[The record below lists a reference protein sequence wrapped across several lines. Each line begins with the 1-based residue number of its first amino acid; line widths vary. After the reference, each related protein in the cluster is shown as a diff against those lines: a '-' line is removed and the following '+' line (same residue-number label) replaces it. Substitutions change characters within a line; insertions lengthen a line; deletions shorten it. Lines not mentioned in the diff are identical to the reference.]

1 LGLWRWKLYT
11 NKNRVNAFPQG
22 GYVFKG
28 EQCYK
33 IVLRGKDMQ
42 INLLLKKGW
51 AVGIILL
58 FVAIVF
64 IPTYSAQVNTPQINE
79 QKSPQESPAFKGGH
93 ADSFQG
99 VDMVIIWGT
108 FEEKIHK
115 FPVFSLEIRNRDPW
129 DNRTINVF
137 GFFKEG
143 TQFHLYLIKSYWV
156 ACVPLRSVHLGV
168 VGQNQLFVVASGRII
183 IYQ

>member
-1 LGLWRWKLYT
+1 
-11 NKNRVNAFPQG
+11 
-22 GYVFKG
+22 
-28 EQCYK
+28 
-33 IVLRGKDMQ
+33 MQ

-64 IPTYSAQVNTPQINE
+64 VPAYSAQVSTPQIN
-79 QKSPQESPAFKGGH
+79 FKVGH

-115 FPVFSLEIRNRDPW
+115 FPLLSLEIRNRDPW
-129 DNRTINVF
+129 DNHTITVF
-137 GFFKEG
+137 GFQKSG
-143 TQFHLYLIKSYWV
+143 TQFNVYLIKSYWV
-156 ACVPLRSVHLGV
+156 ACVSLRSVHIGI
-168 VGQNQLFVVASGRII
+168 VGSNWLFVVAYGHITVYR
-183 IYQ
+183 